1 MQGSSVPCD
10 HCGWV
15 TTSYNGWPSLNLQER
30 EIPQQ
35 FGDPEAWRD
44 WILSHFD
51 ENEKEDV
58 QGIIDAYL
66 SRPVGAP

>member
-1 MQGSSVPCD
+1 MIDAYLSRQVGAPQ
-10 HCGWV
+10 
-15 TTSYNGWPSLNLQER
+15 LLQEV

-58 QGIIDAYL
+58 
-66 SRPVGAP
+66 